1 MKRLFIA
8 TSILTLAA
16 CGKAPDGDTLP
27 EIAGNAASSVAF
39 NYGYSFELPSRTVAD
54 LQEAHAAAC
63 EQAGSSVCRIT
74 GLGYTVDRDGA
85 AHATLSVRLAS
96 QAARRFGRSATL
108 TAERMGAMLVGAEI
122 TGEEVL
128 PEVSADAAAQGQAD
142 VSAID
147 RQLADPRLS
156 AAERAEL
163 RSQRASLVEASR
175 ANATGAAVARERL
188 ASTPMSFSY
197 QAGRGR
203 GFGNE
208 MRDTVDTG
216 LASGRMTLI
225 ALVWVVVALGP
236 PLLLLALLLLAWRR
250 WGLPLWRRLSAA
262 PAKAPAD

>member
-1 MKRLFIA
+1 MKRLLIA
-8 TSILTLAA
+8 TSILALAA
-16 CGKAPDGDTLP
+16 CGQSPNGESLPDVS
-27 EIAGNAASSVAF
+27 GNSASNVAF
-39 NYGYSFELPSRTVAD
+39 NYGYSFELPSRSVAE

-63 EQAGSSVCRIT
+63 EQAGVAVCRIT
-74 GLGYTVDRDGA
+74 GLSYTVDRDGA

-96 QAARRFGRSATL
+96 QVARRFGRAATL
-108 TAERMGAMLVGAEI
+108 TAERIGATLVGAEI

-128 PEVSADAAAQGQAD
+128 PETAASAATQGQVD
-142 VSAID
+142 VAAID
-147 RQLADPRLS
+147 RQLADPKLS

-163 RSQRASLVEASR
+163 RSQRASLVEAAR

-208 MRDTVDTG
+208 MRDTLDTG
-216 LASGRMTLI
+216 LASGRMTI
-225 ALVWVVVALGP
+225 VALVWVVVALGP

-262 PAKAPAD
+262 PGRPPAD